1 MRVVF
6 EQCQHGINNASAISL
21 GLDHW
26 PWPYASPLGVGT
38 GLRRT
43 GFVRTGLRR
52 TGVGITGFVRTGL
65 AWRPGTKKPH
75 RAEPDGA

>member
-43 GFVRTGLRR
+43 GFVRTGLNR
-52 TGVGITGFVRTGL
+52 TGFVRTGL

-75 RAEPDGA
+75 QAGA

>member
-1 MRVVF
+1 VRVVF

-43 GFVRTGLRR
+43 GFVRTGLNR
-52 TGVGITGFVRTGL
+52 TGFVRTGL

>member
-1 MRVVF
+1 VGVVL

-43 GFVRTGLRR
+43 GLNK
-52 TGVGITGFVRTGL
+52 TGFVRTGL

>member
-1 MRVVF
+1 VGVVIAQF
-6 EQCQHGINNASAISL
+6 QRGINNASAISL

-38 GLRRT
+38 GLHR
-43 GFVRTGLRR
+43 
-52 TGVGITGFVRTGL
+52 TGFVRTGL